1 MITNVNN
8 GDNFAA
14 SKMNEIKTDLDL
26 IYTVAVND
34 YVNHAVANLF
44 PFNEQDG
51 ERDNVRDSNFAFLHK
66 HRYLIYAM
74 DDPDDHAI
82 IIDPSGLNADIALPE
97 VEVDEY
103 GEYDLSS
110 VSWLSVGMM
119 YYVKRAL
126 WALEVQKGDYVYG

>member
-34 YVNHAVANLF
+34 YVNHATANLF
-44 PFNEQDG
+44 PFSEQDG
-51 ERDNVRDSNFAFLHK
+51 ERDNSIDSRFSFLHK

-74 DDPDDHAI
+74 DDPDDDAI
-82 IIDPSGLNADIALPE
+82 LIDPSGLNADIALPS

-103 GEYDLSS
+103 GEYDLNS
-110 VSWLSVGMM
+110 VSWLSVGML
-119 YYVKRAL
+119 YQLRRVL
-126 WALEVQKGDYVYG
+126 WAIEIQKGDYVYG

>member
-8 GDNFAA
+8 GDNFAI

-51 ERDNVRDSNFAFLHK
+51 ERDNVRDSRFAFLHK

-74 DDPDDHAI
+74 DDPDDNAI

-97 VEVDEY
+97 VEPDEY
-103 GEYDLSS
+103 GEYDLNS

-119 YYVKRAL
+119 YYIRRAL
-126 WALEVQKGDYVYG
+126 WAFEIQKGDYVYG